1 MRERTLKSLFD
12 KIMWYGIYLFP
23 LLAYLCICFSIQ
35 GSEIIDGT
43 LPYDF
48 TAFMYDLGFSFGP
61 IDLLFGEI
69 FGDGGLLHMVE
80 YGGMLSY
87 ANYLVFVTILH
98 VIFDIIVF
106 IPRLFHNFLESLEK
120 GDIIK

>member
-23 LLAYLCICFSIQ
+23 LICYAFLCLSFQYDGNNEFVPFADFMESLTGFAGFGGSLYVTINQ
-35 GSEIIDGT
+35 GLFENVLNLT
-43 LPYDF
+43 DF
-48 TAFMYDLGFSFGP
+48 
-61 IDLLFGEI
+61 
-69 FGDGGLLHMVE
+69 GGL
-80 YGGMLSY
+80 
-87 ANYLVFVTILH
+87 ACYLTYLIVITIVH

-106 IPRLFHNFLESLEK
+106 IPRLFHNFLESFEK

>member
-23 LLAYLCICFSIQ
+23 LICYAFLCLSFQ
-35 GSEIIDGT
+35 YNGDNAVV
-43 LPYDF
+43 DF
-48 TAFMYDLGFSFGP
+48 DIFMSNLTGFGQWGGNLYNVIFNLFTNVLDLTDYSG
-61 IDLLFGEI
+61 IA
-69 FGDGGLLHMVE
+69 E
-80 YGGMLSY
+80 YVV
-87 ANYLVFVTILH
+87 YLVVITIIH

-106 IPRLFHNFLESLEK
+106 IPRLFHNFLDTLEK

>member
-23 LLAYLCICFSIQ
+23 LICYAFLCLSFQ
-35 GSEIIDGT
+35 YNGNNAVFEFDV
-43 LPYDF
+43 
-48 TAFMYDLGFSFGP
+48 FMNNLTGFSDWGGNLFN
-61 IDLLFGEI
+61 IIQSLFTDVLDLTDYQGI
-69 FGDGGLLHMVE
+69 S
-80 YGGMLSY
+80 SY
-87 ANYLVFVTILH
+87 VTYLIVVTIIH

-106 IPRLFHNFLESLEK
+106 IPRLFHNFLDTLEK